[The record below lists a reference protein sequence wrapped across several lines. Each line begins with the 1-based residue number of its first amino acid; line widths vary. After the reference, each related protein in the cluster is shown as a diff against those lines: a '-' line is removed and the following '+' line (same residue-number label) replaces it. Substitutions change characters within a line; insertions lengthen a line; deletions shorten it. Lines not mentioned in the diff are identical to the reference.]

1 MSSLVEVMKLITD
14 YNNWIQTGY
23 VIYLLY
29 RQRIFFS
36 SEIYNKFLLRS
47 FYTGVLLEK
56 VVDRSKRCSVV

>member
-29 RQRIFFS
+29 RQIFFFS